1 VTATRRRGAGRP
13 AALAEIADAIPV
25 LARTLAAR
33 APAGP
38 RGERARNLLAGL
50 LALPAARRPSE
61 LPEVFA
67 AFERE
72 LTRLEGDAEA
82 VHESLRALV
91 HEHHPVLLGDPALA
105 HWIEAPHRQSSMLTW
120 LLHANASRLEQL
132 QGELGDRI
140 AETAQLR
147 EEVDRLKAEHG
158 AVIAELERR
167 RTLSDIGMIAAG
179 VVHDFNNVLHVISGH
194 AGAVRARAGGR
205 DAQSMDHVL
214 EAALRASEMT
224 HRLLLWLRHSA
235 PAPEPVDLGAVA
247 GEVLDLLGPSA
258 PARVLLVRRFEPGL
272 PAVFA
277 DPVDLRRVV
286 LNLVVN
292 AWEACGERPGQV
304 VVATGAAT
312 GRRTGAWLEVADDGR
327 GMDAGTCARVFEP
340 FFSTRSDGTGLGLS
354 LVREIVDRLGGE
366 IEVASRPGEGSRF
379 RVTLAAMGR

>member
-1 VTATRRRGAGRP
+1 VTTTRRRGAGRP
-13 AALAEIADAIPV
+13 AALAGIADAIPV

-50 LALPAARRPSE
+50 LAQPAARQPAE

-72 LTRLEGDAEA
+72 LSRLEGDPEA

-105 HWIEAPHRQSSMLTW
+105 QWIEAPHRQSSMLTW
-120 LLHANASRLEQL
+120 LLHANASRLDQL
-132 QGELGDRI
+132 QGELGERVH
-140 AETAQLR
+140 ETARLR
-147 EEVDRLKAEHG
+147 EELERLKAEHG
-158 AVIAELERR
+158 AVIEELERR

-194 AGAVRARAGGR
+194 AGAVRARAGER
-205 DAQSMDHVL
+205 DAQAMDRVL
-214 EAALRASEMT
+214 EATLRASEMT
-224 HRLLLWLRHSA
+224 HRLLQWLRHTT
-235 PAPEPVDLGAVA
+235 PAPEPVDLSALT

-258 PARVLLVRRFEPGL
+258 PARALLVRRLEPGL
-272 PAVFA
+272 QPVLA

-292 AWEACGERPGQV
+292 AWDALGGRPGQV
-304 VVATGAAT
+304 VVATGPAT
-312 GRRTGAWLEVADDGR
+312 GRRAGTWLEVADDGR
-327 GMDAGTCARVFEP
+327 GMDEGTCARVFEP
-340 FFSTRSDGTGLGLS
+340 FFSTRTDGTGLGLS
-354 LVREIVDRLGGE
+354 LVREIVDRLDGE
-366 IEVASRPGEGSRF
+366 IEVASRPGEGARF
-379 RVTLAAMGR
+379 RVTFAAMER